1 MQVEI
6 EKLVYGG
13 EGLARIGGRIVLA
26 PFVLPGEI
34 VELGPPD
41 EAKQVLR
48 ARPGAWLKRSPERRE
63 ALCPVFTRCGGCS
76 YQHIDY
82 AGQLHYKRQ
91 ILRETLARTGG
102 VRWEGSIETVSADPW
117 NYRNRTQLRL
127 RRRGGEPA
135 EIGFHAAG
143 SHELVAVDAC
153 PINSPKLNEAHRALA
168 EAAREDAAL
177 RFPGEIE
184 LCTDEER
191 VSIHA
196 RKTGRPLGKRFF
208 ERCARRIDGLTRD
221 GFLDY
226 KSGGDVFR
234 VECGAFF
241 QVNRFLTGEL
251 ARRAAADASGGLALD
266 LYCGAGLTTLPL
278 ARRFKRAV
286 AVDAHPPATRSL
298 RCNLSRAGLAAQVVN
313 LDVGKFLAAFDET
326 PDLVVADPPRAGL
339 GAAVTRQLLRLRPKR
354 IHLVSCDPAT
364 LGRDLK
370 ALLAGGCALESLT
383 LIDLFPQTAKL
394 ETIAALR
401 RG

>member
-1 MQVEI
+1 MKVEI

-13 EGLARIGGRIVLA
+13 EGLARRGGRVVLA
-26 PFVLPGEI
+26 PFVLPGEV
-34 VELGPPD
+34 VELEPPV
-41 EAKQVLR
+41 EAKSILR

-63 ALCPVFTRCGGCS
+63 AVCPVFTRCGGCS

-82 AGQLHYKRQ
+82 AGQLRYKRE

-102 VRWEGSIETVSADPW
+102 VRWQGAVETVSADPW

-127 RRRGGEPA
+127 QRRGGESRV
-135 EIGFHAAG
+135 GFHAAG
-143 SHELVAVDAC
+143 SHALVAVDAC
-153 PINSPKLNEAHRALA
+153 PINSPKLNEVHRALA

-184 LCTDEER
+184 LFTDEER

-196 RKTGRPLGKRFF
+196 RKTGRPLGNKLF
-208 ERCARRIDGLTRD
+208 EHCARRIDGLTRD

-234 VECGAFF
+234 VERGAFF
-241 QVNRFLTGEL
+241 QVNRFLTDEL
-251 ARRAAADASGGLALD
+251 ARRAAADASGGLAVD

-286 AVDAHPPATRSL
+286 AVDAHPAATRSL

-313 LDVGKFLAAFDET
+313 LDAGEFLSAFDET

-339 GAAVTRQLLRLRPKR
+339 GPAVTRQLIRLRPKR

-364 LGRDLK
+364 LGRDLN
-370 ALLAGGCALESLT
+370 ALLAGGYALESLT

-394 ETIAALR
+394 ETIAVLR
-401 RG
+401 LG

>member
-1 MQVEI
+1 MKVEI

-13 EGLARIGGRIVLA
+13 EGLARSEGRVVLA
-26 PFVLPGEI
+26 PFVLPGEV
-34 VELGPPD
+34 VELEPSV
-41 EAKQVLR
+41 EAKSILR
-48 ARPGAWLKRSPERRE
+48 ARPGAWRKRSPERRE
-63 ALCPVFTRCGGCS
+63 AVCPVFTRCGGCS

-82 AGQLHYKRQ
+82 AGQLRYKRE

-102 VRWEGSIETVSADPW
+102 VRWQDAVETVSADPW

-127 RRRGGEPA
+127 QRRGGESA

-143 SHELVAVDAC
+143 SHALVAVDAC

-184 LCTDEER
+184 LFTDEER

-196 RKTGRPLGKRFF
+196 RKTGRPLGNKLF

-226 KSGGDVFR
+226 RSGGDVFR
-234 VECGAFF
+234 VERGAFF
-241 QVNRFLTGEL
+241 QVNRFLTDEL
-251 ARRAAADASGGLALD
+251 ARRTAADASGGLAVD
-266 LYCGAGLTTLPL
+266 LYCGVGLTTLPL

-286 AVDAHPPATRSL
+286 AVDAHPAATRSL

-313 LDVGKFLAAFDET
+313 LDAGEFLAAFDET

-339 GAAVTRQLLRLRPKR
+339 GPAVTRQLIRLRPKR

-370 ALLAGGCALESLT
+370 ALLAGGYALESLT

-394 ETIAALR
+394 ETIAVLR
-401 RG
+401 